1 MESLDLGRFR
11 YFLAVAETLHFG
23 QAAEKLGVAQ
33 PNLSQQIKKL
43 EKALGHDLF
52 ERTTRGVKLTAV
64 GCFLAKR
71 AELLQGDFQEA
82 IQTAQRIGRGEE
94 GSLAI
99 GFSGSAMYGQTPRVI
114 EKFRR
119 RCPKV
124 VVQLRELYAHEQMP
138 LLLDGTLDV
147 GFIRD
152 GWATPGLQVTP
163 LLRERFVAVLPEKHP
178 MARGKAIAPRQ
189 LKDDPFVLF
198 SPKIAKLSYERIID
212 LCKVDGFVPQVVQ
225 EAPQWVTVCNLVAAG
240 MGVSFAPACI
250 SRLSISGIV
259 YRPLL
264 CNGWSAIDAWT
275 KIAPESP
282 AVQTLLGIA
291 VEEFQLSERGATK
304 KGIAS

>member
-1 MESLDLGRFR
+1 MDYLDLRRFR

-23 QAAEKLGVAQ
+23 RAAQKLGVAQ
-33 PNLSQQIKKL
+33 PNLSQQIKNL
-43 EKALGHDLF
+43 ETALGYALF

-64 GCFLAKR
+64 GSFLWQR
-71 AELLQGDFQEA
+71 VELLQANSQET

-94 GSLAI
+94 GSLSI
-99 GFSGSAMYGQTPRVI
+99 GFSGSAMYSTTPRVV

-119 RCPKV
+119 FYPKV

-138 LLLDGTLDV
+138 LLIDGVLDV

-152 GWATPGLQVTP
+152 GAPTPGLRMTP
-163 LLRERFVAVLPEKHP
+163 LSRERFVAVLPEGHP
-178 MARGKAIAPRQ
+178 TAPQRSIAPKQ

-198 SPKIAKLSYERIID
+198 SPKIARLSYEHIMD
-212 LCKVDGFVPQVVQ
+212 LCKADGFVPQILQ

-259 YRPLL
+259 YRRLRSKA
-264 CNGWSAIDAWT
+264 WSTIDAWT
-275 KIAPESP
+275 TITPTNP
-282 AVQTLLGIA
+282 AVKPLLDIA
-291 VEEFQLSERGATK
+291 EQEFRKAQSK
-304 KGIAS
+304 D